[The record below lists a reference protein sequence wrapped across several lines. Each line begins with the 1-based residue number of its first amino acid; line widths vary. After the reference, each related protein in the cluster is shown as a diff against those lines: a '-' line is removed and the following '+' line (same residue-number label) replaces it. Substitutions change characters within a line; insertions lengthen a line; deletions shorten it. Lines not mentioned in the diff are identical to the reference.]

1 MTSFLS
7 RVRFRRDHRWTPK
20 HMSAYLD
27 GELPASARERVQRHI
42 RDCPECRR
50 VLRGLQRMLGV
61 LDGLAPVGGQ
71 ERPDIATAV
80 ARRLGDAPR
89 E

>member
-1 MTSFLS
+1 
-7 RVRFRRDHRWTPK
+7 
-20 HMSAYLD
+20 MSAYLD
-27 GELPASARERVQRHI
+27 GELPVSARERVQRHI

-61 LDGLAPVGGQ
+61 LASLAPAGGQ
-71 ERPDIATAV
+71 EGPDIATAV
-80 ARRLGDAPR
+80 ARRLGDTPR

>member
-1 MTSFLS
+1 
-7 RVRFRRDHRWTPK
+7 
-20 HMSAYLD
+20 MSAYLD
-27 GELPASARERVQRHI
+27 GELPASARERVQHHI

-61 LDGLAPVGGQ
+61 LPGLVPAGGP
-71 ERPDIATAV
+71 EGADVAAAV
-80 ARRLGDAPR
+80 IRRLGDTPR